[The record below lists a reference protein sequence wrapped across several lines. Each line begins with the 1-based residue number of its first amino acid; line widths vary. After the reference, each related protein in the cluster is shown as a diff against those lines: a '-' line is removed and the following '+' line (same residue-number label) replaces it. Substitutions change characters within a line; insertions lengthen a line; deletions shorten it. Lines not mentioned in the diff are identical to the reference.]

1 MGFVEVFLKKE
12 RDVTEQDILK
22 FISAKVEEN
31 LNLDYKNIEAYS
43 NFDELSRDISAF
55 ANSAGGLIILG
66 ISEEESGSGDSLR
79 KFPKS
84 ITWGSE
90 SLSKERLED
99 NIVGKIQPRIDDV
112 TIVPV
117 RKRNGSSEVIFLIDI
132 PQSSN
137 PPHMAGDNRYYKRLN
152 FRRVPM
158 EHYEVADLFGKRRN
172 PMLTML
178 SEVFSIEIEKGVFW
192 LRFYVKN
199 IGKASAKN
207 IMFVAD
213 FSNADITETR
223 EFQRLDELHGG
234 IPSVQFGGPLTVFHP
249 SPVFQTRI
257 GEVSILIKDKN
268 KPVSVKYSLAAED
281 TPRITGEFLLDVNL
295 LKAVEQS
302 KEKRMTLQP
311 KESRIN
317 E

>member
-12 RDVTEQDILK
+12 RDVTEEDILK
-22 FISAKVEEN
+22 FISARVEEN
-31 LNLDYKNIEAYS
+31 LNLDYKNIQAYS

-99 NIVGKIQPRIDDV
+99 NIVGKIHPRIDGI
-112 TIVPV
+112 TIIPV

-137 PPHMAGDNRYYKRLN
+137 PPHMAGDNKYYKRLN

-158 EHYEVADLFGKRRN
+158 EHYEVADLFGKRKT
-172 PMLTML
+172 PMLNAV
-178 SEVFSIEIEKGVFW
+178 SEMYSVENENGVFSLNLF
-192 LRFYVKN
+192 LTN
-199 IGKASAKN
+199 SGKASAKN
-207 IMFVAD
+207 VMFWAD
-213 FSNADITETR
+213 FSNADITATKA
-223 EFQRLDELHGG
+223 FTRLDDLRGG
-234 IPSVQFGGPLTVFHP
+234 TPSIQYNDPNTLVYPIPVHVKM
-249 SPVFQTRI
+249 
-257 GEVSILIKDKN
+257 GEVSLRIKDKSS
-268 KPVSVKYSLAAED
+268 PVLIEYNLVAED
-281 TPRITGEFLLDVNL
+281 TAYVKGRFSIDASL
-295 LKAVEQS
+295 LKAAAES
-302 KEKRMTLQP
+302 ENKRILVYP